1 MAKKQNITQK
11 QYCNKFDK
19 DFKNMVHIKKSLE
32 KKNVMAQNL
41 RGVSRPE
48 DLVFRATIL
57 STVNWQLPFT
67 SARIKSCAA
76 ADLQHPQKDFRVNS
90 RNEASG
96 LGEKIGRTGL
106 QIVS

>member
-1 MAKKQNITQK
+1 
-11 QYCNKFDK
+11 
-19 DFKNMVHIKKSLE
+19 MVHIKKSLE

-67 SARIKSCAA
+67 SARIK
-76 ADLQHPQKDFRVNS
+76 LQVLLQLLTLSTLQRIQGGDQEGGSLSLEKLAGQDF
-90 RNEASG
+90 
-96 LGEKIGRTGL
+96 
-106 QIVS
+106 